1 MARLMKI
8 GCTSKDIAVCL
19 LKVLL
24 RERKRFAP
32 VGRSTDDAA
41 MREQIVDLLN
51 IKTGLKLSSEDRE
64 VKLAINRV
72 CVKLLKRSLLEHEK
86 VVQDKV
92 FATDATIWGVFWI
105 ADEKAD
111 RLKFYD
117 GFPLVQLP
125 DLSHPAH
132 QQQKARC
139 KA

>member
-1 MARLMKI
+1 MARLMKV

-32 VGRSTDDAA
+32 VGRSPDDAA
-41 MREQIVDLLN
+41 LREQIVDLLN

-72 CVKLLKRSLLEHEK
+72 CVKLRKFGRLEHEK

-92 FATDATIWGVFWI
+92 FDTDATIWGVFWI
-105 ADEKAD
+105 SDKEAKLMKVLDTHYLIE
-111 RLKFYD
+111 
-117 GFPLVQLP
+117 LP
-125 DLSHPAH
+125 DLTLPAH
-132 QQQKARC
+132 QDKRYL
-139 KA
+139 KR